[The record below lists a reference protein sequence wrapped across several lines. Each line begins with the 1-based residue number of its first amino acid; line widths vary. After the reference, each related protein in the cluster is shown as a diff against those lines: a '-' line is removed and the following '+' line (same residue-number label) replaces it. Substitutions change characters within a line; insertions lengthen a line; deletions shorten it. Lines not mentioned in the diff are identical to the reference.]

1 MFIWNSILTFCCR
14 LDPPGYLHP
23 LVPWWTGW
31 AGESAAAAPNFI
43 FSLLSLLE
51 KVTVR
56 WPFPLLLDEGKK
68 WTKKINLISQL
79 YENSPNK
86 SVDRKNNFPSTRT
99 PKNNNDQK
107 EPGKTPK
114 ITNNIKQIQGI
125 SVERKEFKK
134 NPEKY
139 QLKTKQRKQ
148 HTMLWLLNCW
158 NDDVS

>member
-1 MFIWNSILTFCCR
+1 MEFHFDILLPVGSTWIFASIGALVNWMSWRISSCSTELYFFLAITFGESNSSLTF
-14 LDPPGYLHP
+14 P
-23 LVPWWTGW
+23 LVT
-31 AGESAAAAPNFI
+31 
-43 FSLLSLLE
+43 
-51 KVTVR
+51 R
-56 WPFPLLLDEGKK
+56 WGKK

-86 SVDRKNNFPSTRT
+86 SVDRKNNFLSTRT